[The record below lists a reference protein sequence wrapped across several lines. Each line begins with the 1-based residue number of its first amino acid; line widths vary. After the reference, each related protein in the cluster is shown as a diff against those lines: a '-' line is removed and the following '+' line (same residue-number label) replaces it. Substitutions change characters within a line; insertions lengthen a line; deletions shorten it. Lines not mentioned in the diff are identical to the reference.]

1 MTANIVTF
9 AAHHRDA
16 PVGVG
21 RRVSRKD
28 LDRDLVRL
36 MQQGLGFT
44 VANANGDSGGR

>member
-1 MTANIVTF
+1 LPLIIAMRRWEF
-9 AAHHRDA
+9 
-16 PVGVG
+16 G

-44 VANANGDSGGR
+44 VANTNGDSGGR